1 MSNRLGLG
9 FCLFEKT
16 NCPCVCLHDF
26 SRSVFSIFTIRSG
39 FMHCQRHGGVVCK
52 QFDDRFYV
60 FYNIININKQITE
73 IQAQD
78 LKELLQ
84 VRFLY

>member
-39 FMHCQRHGGVVCK
+39 LCIARDMVVLSASSLMIDFMS
-52 QFDDRFYV
+52 FT
-60 FYNIININKQITE
+60 ISLI
-73 IQAQD
+73 
-78 LKELLQ
+78 
-84 VRFLY
+84 